1 MQITNTGLKIPKELQ
16 ESSPVVN
23 ESQQLG
29 KDDFMKLLVA
39 EMTNQDP
46 LDPKTNTESIAQM
59 AQFSAL
65 EQGENLNKSF
75 NSMLRFQTLNTLSSS
90 AQMIGK
96 YTRAKID
103 GEEVVGQIK
112 STHLENGQVFANVID
127 SENQEIKIP
136 LETIV
141 ALSKEKFEEKGKTD
155 SKKESLPKNVIDLS

>member
-1 MQITNTGLKIPKELQ
+1 MQVKNTGLKIPKELQ

-23 ESQQLG
+23 ESQKLG
-29 KDDFMKLLVA
+29 KDDFMKLLIA

-96 YTRAKID
+96 YTKAQID
-103 GEEVVGQIK
+103 GEEIVGQIK
-112 STHLENGQVFANVID
+112 STHLENGQVFANVVD

-136 LETIV
+136 LEAIV
-141 ALSKEKFEEKGKTD
+141 ALSKEKIEDKNKSE
-155 SKKESLPKNVIDLS
+155 SKKESLPEDIMKLS